1 MLPSQ
6 SRPTAQEPTPGG
18 SGFQS
23 RIPAAPGAACPHA
36 AAEPTSRPDARFSSA
51 FAQAGDWNEEGQP
64 AGWSGGTMQQQP
76 VSQELQPHQHADAQ
90 QQQQLHVK
98 GVEQHGIEA
107 DAARDQEQQLH
118 TGLNAEL
125 HAAEPV
131 SPDQVEVG
139 LKQSGAVS
147 DVLADAQHAQTPQG
161 ESKQKK
167 MAKCCCCVI
176 M

>member
-36 AAEPTSRPDARFSSA
+36 AAEPTSSGRPDASFSSA

-76 VSQELQPHQHADAQ
+76 AAQELQPHQHADAQ

-118 TGLNAEL
+118 TVCLCML
-125 HAAEPV
+125 
-131 SPDQVEVG
+131 DR
-139 LKQSGAVS
+139 
-147 DVLADAQHAQTPQG
+147 QTD
-161 ESKQKK
+161 
-167 MAKCCCCVI
+167 
-176 M
+176 